1 MPLSSRPCPGSV
13 PWQGYYVDG
22 KRANFIWSSD
32 CRWGPLPGS
41 VWSVTVAVVRGLT
54 VRWRPTLSFTLPDA
68 RITLTAEPHRCSR
81 LFRLDRVALP
91 SGGEAAIS
99 LGTSGLSPSGGPG
112 FVPRVGVESSGSER
126 HLGFAARG
134 TLTLSGR
141 CKRLRRSY
149 SRSGDV

>member
-1 MPLSSRPCPGSV
+1 MGAASWECLEC
-13 PWQGYYVDG
+13 DG
-22 KRANFIWSSD
+22 CGGEGGAHVSD
-32 CRWGPLPGS
+32 
-41 VWSVTVAVVRGLT
+41 VVATRS
-54 VRWRPTLSFTLPDA
+54 LSFTLPDA

-126 HLGFAARG
+126 CRGFG
-134 TLTLSGR
+134 PV
-141 CKRLRRSY
+141 Y
-149 SRSGDV
+149 SHSVRTVQKVKK